1 MSLFASSPAGSRLA
15 RVITGRVHRSRARRH
30 AAWDALMSNAPD
42 ALTAALTARFEASER
57 AAAVVAVRA
66 DTVEIALSLPPV
78 DEAVPAT
85 NLALAADGALTI
97 RAATTSERAEWY
109 RQFVG
114 SQILFV
120 AEECFTA
127 GPLLADVT
135 VVAAYA
141 GQPLVAATL
150 SRATL
155 DHVDWGQAPWDV
167 LTTADPA
174 ARYDDIQARILGKAF
189 SA

>member
-1 MSLFASSPAGSRLA
+1 MSLFASSPAGHRLA
-15 RVITGRVHRSRARRH
+15 RVVTGRVRRSRARRQ

-42 ALTAALTARFEASER
+42 ALTTALDARFATSER
-57 AAAVVAVRA
+57 AVTVVAVRG
-66 DTVEIALSLPPV
+66 DSVDVALTLPPI
-78 DEAVPAT
+78 DQAVPAT
-85 NLALAADGALTI
+85 NIGLTSDGALTV
-97 RAATTSERAEWY
+97 RPAAASERAEWF

-114 SQILFV
+114 SQILLV

-127 GPLLADVT
+127 APLLADVT

-141 GQPLVAATL
+141 GQPVVAATL

-155 DHVDWGQAPWDV
+155 DHADWGQAPWDV

-174 ARYDDIQARILGKAF
+174 ARYEGIQARILGKAF